1 MLFRKK
7 KKPVIGEETLDSVC
21 HPDVNKPYYHD
32 SIFFNGKYYHGT
44 IRKDIAELCDDPI
57 NPCRLSMLVKVK
69 TKKLK
74 TIHNGGDSEI
84 IVIEGEILKDY
95 TKK

>member
-7 KKPVIGEETLDSVC
+7 SKEVEEKSYPIY
-21 HPDVNKPYYHD
+21 HPDSNKPYYHS
-32 SIFFNGKYYHGT
+32 SIFFNGRYYHGT
-44 IRKDIAELCDDPI
+44 IKEGIAELCDDPV

-74 TIHNGGDSEI
+74 TISDDGDSEI
-84 IVIEGEILKDY
+84 IIIEGEILKDY
-95 TKK
+95 TKM

>member
-1 MLFRKK
+1 MLFEKK
-7 KKPVIGEETLDSVC
+7 ENKDKEEKINPVY
-21 HPDVNKPYYHD
+21 HPYVNKPYYHD

-44 IRKDIAELCDDPI
+44 IKEGIAELCDDPI

-69 TKKLK
+69 TQRIK
-74 TIHNGGDSEI
+74 TIYDGGDTEI

-95 TKK
+95 TKM

>member
-7 KKPVIGEETLDSVC
+7 SKAGVEKSDPIYHHDII
-21 HPDVNKPYYHD
+21 KPYYH
-32 SIFFNGKYYHGT
+32 SNIFFNGKYYHGT
-44 IRKDIAELCDDPI
+44 IKEGIAELCDDPV

-74 TIHNGGDSEI
+74 TIRDGGDSEI
-84 IVIEGEILKDY
+84 IIIDGEILKDY
-95 TKK
+95 TKL